1 QPKQGFSNQE
11 RRSSMNT
18 HNVKVKTAATETTET
33 RVEKNKV
40 NPGLTAEQFQ
50 DLSEFI
56 IDNGTFCGPGGVTWQ
71 ELALFDEITDPSE
84 DGEPRKIYVWE
95 GWPYALYEFDLGYTA
110 INYAQTRK
118 MIAWSLEN
126 AGNQSA
132 PR

>member
-1 QPKQGFSNQE
+1 
-11 RRSSMNT
+11 MNT
-18 HNVKVKTAATETTET
+18 HNVRTAASESTET
-33 RVEKNKV
+33 RVLRPEV
-40 NPGLTAEQFQ
+40 NSGLTAAQFQ
-50 DLSEFI
+50 DLSDFI

-71 ELALFDEITDPSE
+71 ELALFVEITDPSE
-84 DGEPRKIYVWE
+84 DGEPRRIYVWE

-126 AGNQSA
+126 VSKKSSA